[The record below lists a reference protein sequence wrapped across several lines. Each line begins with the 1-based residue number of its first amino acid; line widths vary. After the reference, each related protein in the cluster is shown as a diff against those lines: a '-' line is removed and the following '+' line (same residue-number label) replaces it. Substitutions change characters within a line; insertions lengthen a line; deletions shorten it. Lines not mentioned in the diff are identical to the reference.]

1 MEPTEPSPEQA
12 LKAARQAA
20 IKTLAREL
28 GETEAGPRRQLARV
42 VKELGPEQALAFL
55 QEAQAIEAN
64 GGLMLPDGSRRRT
77 PGGVFFYL
85 VRTKGPPAVEG
96 LWGRKPKHPKAE
108 GQQAV
113 SPQPATPAAEPL
125 SPPPLPALTWQD
137 RTAVLQAIGVEKGSA
152 STMKITLIGR
162 PGKLVDKGSCIV
174 TVMQENRVPA
184 LPKGLPVPP
193 AAPTT
198 YVVYLAT
205 KQWKQV
211 ASVVNDPGDVLIIE
225 GFPQLDPKTSSM
237 AVFATNTT
245 TKKLQALRRHP
256 AAKGE
261 AG

>member
-28 GETEAGPRRQLARV
+28 GETEAGSRRQLARV

-96 LWGRKPKHPKAE
+96 IWGRKPKPPKPE
-108 GQQAV
+108 GQQMVA
-113 SPQPATPAAEPL
+113 PAPATGAAEAP
-125 SPPPLPALTWQD
+125 SPPPLRAMTWED
-137 RTAVLQAIGVEKGSA
+137 RFAVLQEIGAEKGSV

-162 PGKLVDKGSCIV
+162 PGKL
-174 TVMQENRVPA
+174 
-184 LPKGLPVPP
+184 
-193 AAPTT
+193 
-198 YVVYLAT
+198 
-205 KQWKQV
+205 
-211 ASVVNDPGDVLIIE
+211 
-225 GFPQLDPKTSSM
+225 
-237 AVFATNTT
+237 
-245 TKKLQALRRHP
+245 
-256 AAKGE
+256 
-261 AG
+261 